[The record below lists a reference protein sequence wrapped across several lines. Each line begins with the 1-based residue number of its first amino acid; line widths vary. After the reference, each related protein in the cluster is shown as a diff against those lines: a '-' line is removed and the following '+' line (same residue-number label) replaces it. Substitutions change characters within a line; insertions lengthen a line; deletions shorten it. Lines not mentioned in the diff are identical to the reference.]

1 MGGAYFVKYSGPAA
15 TPELVIEADH
25 AARRMRPS
33 GLAARIAIPDRRRRS
48 GGRARA
54 PRNPSDRCRHRPFES
69 HDELALTRFGHLD
82 GEREHLDGH
91 VEAGCREHGD
101 IKLRRLLQ
109 PIRKSTRLSPMVS
122 FPCSLPTHILPL
134 KVQSVPVENLK
145 PSESSKKNEPKGV
158 PSRRSQ
164 PGDTISRQTTGPPLR
179 RYASLQSHR
188 HLCPIDGRG
197 RRRLIR
203 VKET

>member
-1 MGGAYFVKYSGPAA
+1 MGAAYFVKYSGPAA

-54 PRNPSDRCRHRPFES
+54 PRNQAIGAVTAPVEG

-82 GEREHLDGH
+82 GEREHLGGH
-91 VEAGCREHGD
+91 VEAECREYGD

-109 PIRKSTRLSPMVS
+109 PIRKCMRL
-122 FPCSLPTHILPL
+122 
-134 KVQSVPVENLK
+134 
-145 PSESSKKNEPKGV
+145 
-158 PSRRSQ
+158 
-164 PGDTISRQTTGPPLR
+164 
-179 RYASLQSHR
+179 A
-188 HLCPIDGRG
+188 
-197 RRRLIR
+197 
-203 VKET
+203 